1 MRALAAPDRRGAGS
15 GAVLLDALVALLVM
29 SLMVTALLQAEG
41 QLQRLGETARRRG
54 EAMQVA
60 QQALERLRGPSAAA
74 SAPLAPATA
83 GYALSLAS
91 SAPAGADAGG
101 AWRDLGVQVRWTD
114 SGGAGRQLRLATHA
128 PPLEALHEAA
138 AALAPQDEVIARPFA
153 RSTGVPPDARTLGEG
168 RSLWQPAAPAA
179 LSWVLDDASG
189 MVTARCGQAIAD
201 PRCEPLL
208 GRALSGH
215 VRFSLAAP
223 PQADGPSDPP
233 LDLALVLDLDR
244 HAGETAECIASP
256 TGLGAERV
264 VRYGCVVGAVPPEG
278 WSGQLRIV
286 PQGWHIG
293 PGAGDLRVCR
303 YSTDLDRSGAIDR
316 NDEHPARYRDVRGTL
331 SQQNFLVIRGDQR
344 CSDATTHNGAPPDL
358 APHQP

>member
-1 MRALAAPDRRGAGS
+1 MRPLAAPDSRGAGS

-29 SLMVTALLQAEG
+29 SLMVSALLQAEG
-41 QLQRLGETARRRG
+41 RLQRLGETARRRG

-60 QQALERLRGPSAAA
+60 QQALERLRGPSAAT
-74 SAPLAPATA
+74 SSPLPPAAA
-83 GYALSLAS
+83 GYAVSTTS
-91 SAPAGADAGG
+91 TAPAGVSDGG
-101 AWRDLGVQVRWTD
+101 GWRDLGVQVRWTD
-114 SGGAGRQLRLATHA
+114 SGGAGRQLLLATHA
-128 PPLEALHEAA
+128 PQPEALHEAA

-179 LSWVLDDASG
+179 LSWVVDDASG
-189 MVTARCGQAIAD
+189 MVAARCGNATAD
-201 PRCEPLL
+201 HRCEPLL

-223 PQADGPSDPP
+223 PRADGPSDPP
-233 LDLALVLDLDR
+233 LDLALALDLDR
-244 HAGETAECIASP
+244 HADETAECVASP
-256 TGLGAERV
+256 AGLGGERV

-278 WSGQLRIV
+278 WSGQLRVV
-286 PQGWHIG
+286 PRGWRIG
-293 PGAGDLRVCR
+293 PDAGNLRVCR
-303 YSTDLDRSGAIDR
+303 YSADLDRSGAIDR

-331 SQQNFLVIRGDQR
+331 LQQNFLVIRGDQR
-344 CSDATTHNGAPPDL
+344 CAEATTHNGAPPDL